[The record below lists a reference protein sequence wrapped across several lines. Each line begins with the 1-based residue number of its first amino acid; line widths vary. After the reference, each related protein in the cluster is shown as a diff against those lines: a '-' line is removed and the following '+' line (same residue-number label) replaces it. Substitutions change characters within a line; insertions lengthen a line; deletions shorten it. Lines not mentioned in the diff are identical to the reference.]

1 MRPRLLSLIRRTP
14 STIRQ
19 DVDAELQFH
28 IDARTDALVRDGL
41 TRDEARSRA
50 LREFGDLE
58 DARDYIRRV
67 DTEIEQQ
74 RRRSDYMSEL
84 RQDIAYGFRT
94 LRRAPTFTL
103 TAILTIALGV
113 GANTA
118 IFSVVHGIVFKP
130 LPFPAPEQLV
140 RVWSANPGADSR
152 QAPVSPVDLDDW
164 RAQRSRIADIGGWWF
179 ADGGSGVDLT
189 GAGDPQRV
197 SVAFVTPGFFPTL
210 GVRPLLGRLPREDE
224 MVRGGDDRVI
234 VLSHG
239 FWQSRFGADSS
250 LLSSAVTLNGEPYR
264 VVGVMRPEMRFPSDR
279 VEAWIPYSTIPDQAI
294 PRIRAVRILDVVAR
308 MKAGTS
314 LAQASQ
320 EMNAIT
326 ARLAATYPEDAN
338 WNEATVIP
346 LTDAITG
353 NVRRGLIAL
362 LGAVGF
368 VLLMACVNVA
378 SLLLARS
385 TIRER
390 EVALRLSLGATPG
403 RVVRQMITESV
414 LLSLIGG
421 AVGVAGA
428 TFGSRAL
435 LVLAAGQLPRT
446 SEIGLDGTVL
456 LFALAASIT
465 TGVLFGLAPALRARH
480 TDLQTALREAG
491 RGLVSGSGQRLRT
504 GLVVSEVALAVVLIV
519 GAGLM
524 TRSFIQLLR
533 VDLGFRPERLLAVN
547 FTINTTKHPGGLYR
561 QYYRDV
567 IDRVRAL
574 PGVKSAGA
582 AKDAPFRGN
591 GERVWF
597 VPEGL
602 NLGAGEQP
610 PAAPMIHIS
619 DGYFATIGA
628 QMLEGREYAY
638 EDGALRGTS
647 PDSQPIFVGTRAVIV
662 NRALAD
668 QHFPGVSA
676 VGKTLRFGQ
685 TSMPI
690 IGVVN
695 NIRQTTVEEPVQPT
709 VYINNMMNARVRV
722 TLVARTV
729 GEPLQMAGAVRD
741 AIWSVDREQTIT
753 SISTFDQFVGE
764 AVARPRLLTILLGL
778 FGTLGLVLG
787 AVGLYGVLSYLVSS
801 RQREIGVRIALGA
814 PRRAVLGMVVRR
826 GLLMTA
832 AGTAIGLVAAFALT
846 RYLRDVLFGVEPT
859 DPMTYAL
866 VLVSMLAVAG
876 VASAIPARRAAT
888 VDPAIAFR
896 SE

>member
-1 MRPRLLSLIRRTP
+1 MKPRLLSLIRRNA
-14 STIRQ
+14 STISR
-19 DVDAELQFH
+19 DVDTELQFH
-28 IDARTDALVRDGL
+28 IDARTEALAREGVDPA
-41 TRDEARSRA
+41 EARRRA
-50 LREFGDLE
+50 LAEFGDLE
-58 DARDYIRRV
+58 DAREYIRRV
-67 DTEIEQQ
+67 DRDIEHQ
-74 RRRSDYMSEL
+74 RRRKDYMSEL
-84 RQDIAYGFRT
+84 RQDLAYGLRT

-130 LPFPAPEQLV
+130 LPFPQPEQLV

-152 QAPVSPVDLDDW
+152 QAPVSAVDLDDW

-189 GAGDPQRV
+189 GSGDPQRL
-197 SVAFVTPGFFPTL
+197 SVAFVSPGFFPTL
-210 GVRPLLGRLPREDE
+210 GVQPLLGRLPREDE
-224 MVRGGDDRVI
+224 MIRGGDDKVI
-234 VLSHG
+234 VLAHG
-239 FWQSRFGADSS
+239 FWQRRFGSDSS
-250 LLSSAVTLNGEPYR
+250 LVSSTITLNGEPYR
-264 VVGVMRPEMRFPSDR
+264 VTGVMRPEMRFPSDR
-279 VEAWIPYSTIPDQAI
+279 VEAWIPYSTIPDAAI
-294 PRIRAVRILDVVAR
+294 PRIRPVRVLDVVAR

-314 LAQASQ
+314 VAQASQ
-320 EMNAIT
+320 EMNAIA

-338 WNEATVIP
+338 WTEATVMP

-385 TIRER
+385 SVRER

-428 TFGSRAL
+428 SFGSRAL
-435 LVLAAGQLPRT
+435 LALAAGQLPRT
-446 SEIGLDGTVL
+446 SEVGLDLTVL
-456 LFALAASIT
+456 MFALVASIV
-465 TGVLFGLAPALRARH
+465 TGVLFGLAPALRARG

-504 GLVVSEVALAVVLIV
+504 GLVVTEVALAVVLIV

-547 FTINTTKHPGGLYR
+547 FTINTTTHPGFQYR

-567 IDRVRAL
+567 IDRVRAV
-574 PGVKSAGA
+574 PGVISAGA
-582 AKDAPFRGN
+582 VKDAPFRGN
-591 GERVWF
+591 GERVGF

-602 NLGAGEQP
+602 TVGAGEQP
-610 PAAPMIHIS
+610 PAAPMIHVS

-628 QMLEGREYAY
+628 RVLQGREYNY
-638 EDGALRGTS
+638 DDGVFRAPS
-647 PDSQPIFVGTRAVIV
+647 PDSQPVFAGTRALVV
-662 NRALAD
+662 NRALAE
-668 QHFPGVSA
+668 QHFPGVNA
-676 VGKTLRFGQ
+676 VGKTIAFGP
-685 TSMPI
+685 TRLPI
-690 IGVVN
+690 IGVVE
-695 NIRQTTVEEPVQPT
+695 NIRQTTIEEPVQPT
-709 VYINNMMNARVRV
+709 IYMNNMMNSRVRV
-722 TLVARTV
+722 TLVARTR
-729 GEPLQMAGAVRD
+729 GAPLSMATAVRD

-753 SISTFDQFVGE
+753 SISTFDQLVGE
-764 AVARPRLLTILLGL
+764 AVARPRLLTVLLGL
-778 FGTLGLVLG
+778 FGTLGLLLG

-814 PRRAVLGMVVRR
+814 PRASVLGMVVRR
-826 GLLMTA
+826 GLAMA
-832 AGTAIGLVAAFALT
+832 GIGTAIGLVAAFSLT
-846 RYLRDVLFGVEPT
+846 RYLRDVLFGVETT
-859 DPMTYAL
+859 DPLTYGL
-866 VLVSMLAVAG
+866 VIVSMLVVAAL
-876 VASAIPARRAAT
+876 ASAIPARRAAT

-896 SE
+896 SD

>member
-14 STIRQ
+14 STIRL

-28 IDARTDALVRDGL
+28 IDARTDALTREGL
-41 TRDEARSRA
+41 TRDEARARA
-50 LREFGDLE
+50 LHEFGDLE
-58 DARDYIRRV
+58 GARVYIRRV
-67 DTEIEQQ
+67 DLDIEQQ
-74 RRRSDYMSEL
+74 RRRRDYMSEL

-189 GAGDPQRV
+189 GSGDPQRL

-239 FWQSRFGADSS
+239 FWQGRFGADSS

-308 MKAGTS
+308 MKTGTS
-314 LAQASQ
+314 VAQASQ

-346 LTDAITG
+346 LADAITG
-353 NVRRGLIAL
+353 NVRRGLLAL

-385 TIRER
+385 TLRER

-403 RVVRQMITESV
+403 RVVRQMLTESV

-435 LVLAAGQLPRT
+435 LVIAAGQLPRT

-456 LFALAASIT
+456 LFALAASII

-480 TDLQTALREAG
+480 TDLQTSLREAG

-547 FTINTTKHPGGLYR
+547 FTINTTKHPGALYR

-567 IDRVRAL
+567 IDRVRDL

-591 GERVWF
+591 GERVGF

-602 NLGAGEQP
+602 TVGAGEQP

-628 QMLEGREYAY
+628 RMLEGREYAY
-638 EDGALRGTS
+638 EDGALRATS
-647 PDSQPIFVGTRAVIV
+647 PDSQPIFDGIRTVIV
-662 NRALAD
+662 NRALAE

>member
-1 MRPRLLSLIRRTP
+1 MKPRLLSLIRRNA
-14 STIRQ
+14 STISR
-19 DVDAELQFH
+19 DVDTELQFH
-28 IDARTDALVRDGL
+28 IDARTEALAREGVDPA
-41 TRDEARSRA
+41 EARRRA
-50 LREFGDLE
+50 LAEFGDLE
-58 DARDYIRRV
+58 DAREYIRRV
-67 DTEIEQQ
+67 DRDIEHQ
-74 RRRSDYMSEL
+74 RRRKDYMSEL
-84 RQDIAYGFRT
+84 RQDLAYGLRT

-130 LPFPAPEQLV
+130 LPFPQPEQLV

-152 QAPVSPVDLDDW
+152 QAPVSAVDLDDW

-189 GAGDPQRV
+189 GSGDPQRL
-197 SVAFVTPGFFPTL
+197 SVAFVSPGFFPTL
-210 GVRPLLGRLPREDE
+210 GVQPLLGRLPREDE
-224 MVRGGDDRVI
+224 MIRGGDDKVI
-234 VLSHG
+234 VLAHG
-239 FWQSRFGADSS
+239 FWQRRFGSDSS
-250 LLSSAVTLNGEPYR
+250 LVSSTITLNGEPYR
-264 VVGVMRPEMRFPSDR
+264 VTGVMRPEMRFPSDR
-279 VEAWIPYSTIPDQAI
+279 VEAWIPYSTIPDAAI
-294 PRIRAVRILDVVAR
+294 PRIRPVRVLDVVAR

-314 LAQASQ
+314 VAQASQ
-320 EMNAIT
+320 EMNAIA

-338 WNEATVIP
+338 WTEATVMP

-385 TIRER
+385 SVRER

-428 TFGSRAL
+428 SFGSRAL
-435 LVLAAGQLPRT
+435 LALAAGQLPRT
-446 SEIGLDGTVL
+446 SEVGLDLTVL
-456 LFALAASIT
+456 MFALVASIV
-465 TGVLFGLAPALRARH
+465 TGVLFGLAPALRARG

-504 GLVVSEVALAVVLIV
+504 GLVVTEVALAVVLIV

-547 FTINTTKHPGGLYR
+547 FTINTTTHPGFQYR

-567 IDRVRAL
+567 IDRVRAV
-574 PGVKSAGA
+574 PGVISAGA
-582 AKDAPFRGN
+582 VKDAPFRGN
-591 GERVWF
+591 GERVGF

-602 NLGAGEQP
+602 TVGAGDQP
-610 PAAPMIHIS
+610 PAAPMIHVS

-628 QMLEGREYAY
+628 RVLQGREYSY
-638 EDGALRGTS
+638 DDGALRVPS
-647 PDSQPIFVGTRAVIV
+647 PDSQPVFAGTRALVV
-662 NRALAD
+662 NRALAE
-668 QHFPGVSA
+668 QHFPGVNA
-676 VGKTLRFGQ
+676 VGKTIAFGP
-685 TSMPI
+685 TRLPI
-690 IGVVN
+690 IGVVE
-695 NIRQTTVEEPVQPT
+695 NIRQTTIEEPVQPT
-709 VYINNMMNARVRV
+709 IYMNNMMNSRVRV
-722 TLVARTV
+722 TLVARTR
-729 GEPLQMAGAVRD
+729 GAPLSMATAVRD

-753 SISTFDQFVGE
+753 SISTFDQLVGE
-764 AVARPRLLTILLGL
+764 AVARPRLLTVLLGL
-778 FGTLGLVLG
+778 FGTLGLLLG

-814 PRRAVLGMVVRR
+814 PRASVLGMVVRR
-826 GLLMTA
+826 GLAMA
-832 AGTAIGLVAAFALT
+832 GIGTAIGLVAAFSLT
-846 RYLRDVLFGVEPT
+846 RYLRDVLFGVETT
-859 DPMTYAL
+859 DPLTYGL
-866 VLVSMLAVAG
+866 VIVSMLVVAAL
-876 VASAIPARRAAT
+876 ASAIPARRAAT

-896 SE
+896 SD

>member
-1 MRPRLLSLIRRTP
+1 MIRR
-14 STIRQ
+14 

-28 IDARTDALVRDGL
+28 IDARTEALVRDG
-41 TRDEARSRA
+41 TSPEVARQLA
-50 LREFGDLE
+50 LEEFGDIE
-58 DARDYIRRV
+58 DAREYIRRV
-67 DTEIEQQ
+67 DRDIEHQ
-74 RRRSDYMSEL
+74 RRRKDYMSEL
-84 RQDIAYGFRT
+84 RQDLAYGLRT

-130 LPFPAPEQLV
+130 LPFPQPEQLV

-152 QAPVSPVDLDDW
+152 QAPVSVLDLDDW

-189 GAGDPQRV
+189 GTGDPQRL

-224 MVRGGDDRVI
+224 MVRGGDDKVI
-234 VLSHG
+234 VLTHG
-239 FWQSRFGADSS
+239 FWQRRFGSDSS
-250 LLSSAVTLNGEPYR
+250 LVSKTITLNGEPYR
-264 VVGVMRPEMRFPSDR
+264 VTGVMRPDMRFPSDR
-279 VEAWIPYSTIPDQAI
+279 VEAWIPYSTIPDAAI
-294 PRIRAVRILDVVAR
+294 PHVRPVRILDVVAR

-314 LAQASQ
+314 VAQASQ

-338 WNEATVIP
+338 WSEATVMP

-435 LVLAAGQLPRT
+435 LTLAAGQLPRT
-446 SEIGLDGTVL
+446 SEVGLDMTVL
-456 LFALAASIT
+456 LFALIASIV
-465 TGVLFGLAPALRARH
+465 TGILFGLAPALRARG

-504 GLVVSEVALAVVLIV
+504 GLVVTEVALAVVLIV

-533 VDLGFRPERLLAVN
+533 VDLGFRPEKLLAVN
-547 FTINTTKHPGGLYR
+547 FTINTTRHPGFLYR

-567 IDRVRAL
+567 IDRVRVL
-574 PGVKSAGA
+574 PGVTSAGA
-582 AKDAPFRGN
+582 VKDAPFRGN
-591 GERVWF
+591 GERVGF

-602 NLGAGEQP
+602 TMGAGEQP
-610 PAAPMIHIS
+610 PAAPMIHVS

-628 QMLEGREYAY
+628 RVLQGREYSY
-638 EDGALRGTS
+638 DDGALRAPS
-647 PDSQPIFVGTRAVIV
+647 PDSQPVFAGTRALVV
-662 NRALAD
+662 NRALAE
-668 QHFPGVSA
+668 QYFPGVNA
-676 VGKTLRFGQ
+676 VGKTIRFGQ
-685 TSMPI
+685 TGFPI
-690 IGVVN
+690 IGVVE
-695 NIRQTTVEEPVQPT
+695 NIRQTTIEEPVQPT
-709 VYINNMMNARVRV
+709 IYMNNMMNSRVRV
-722 TLVARTV
+722 TLVARTR
-729 GEPLQMAGAVRD
+729 GEPLSMAAAVRD

-753 SISTFDQFVGE
+753 SISTFDQMVGE
-764 AVARPRLLTILLGL
+764 AVARPRLLTVLLGL
-778 FGTLGLVLG
+778 FGTLGLALG

-814 PRRAVLGMVVRR
+814 PRSTVLGMVVRR
-826 GLLMTA
+826 GLAMA
-832 AGTAIGLVAAFALT
+832 AIGTAIGLVAAFSLT
-846 RYLRDVLFGVEPT
+846 RYLRDVLFGVETT
-859 DPMTYAL
+859 DPMTYGL
-866 VLVSMLAVAG
+866 VVVSMLVVAG
-876 VASAIPARRAAT
+876 LASAIPARRAAT

-896 SE
+896 SD

>member
-14 STIRQ
+14 STIRL

-28 IDARTDALVRDGL
+28 IDARTDALTREGL
-41 TRDEARSRA
+41 TRDEARARA
-50 LREFGDLE
+50 LHEFGDLE
-58 DARDYIRRV
+58 GARVYIRRV
-67 DTEIEQQ
+67 DLDIEQQ
-74 RRRSDYMSEL
+74 RRRRDYMSEL

-189 GAGDPQRV
+189 GSGDPQRL

-239 FWQSRFGADSS
+239 FWQGRFGADSS

-308 MKAGTS
+308 MKTGTS
-314 LAQASQ
+314 VAQASQ

-346 LTDAITG
+346 LADAITG
-353 NVRRGLIAL
+353 NVRRGLLAL

-385 TIRER
+385 TLRER

-403 RVVRQMITESV
+403 RVVRQMLTESV

-435 LVLAAGQLPRT
+435 LVIAAGQLPRT

-456 LFALAASIT
+456 LFALAASII

-480 TDLQTALREAG
+480 TDLQTSLREAG

-547 FTINTTKHPGGLYR
+547 FTINTTKHPGALYR

-567 IDRVRAL
+567 IDRVRDL

-591 GERVWF
+591 GERVGF

-602 NLGAGEQP
+602 TVGAGEQP

-628 QMLEGREYAY
+628 RMLEGREYAY
-638 EDGALRGTS
+638 EDGALRATS
-647 PDSQPIFVGTRAVIV
+647 PDSQPIFDGIRTVIV
-662 NRALAD
+662 NRALAE

-859 DPMTYAL
+859 DPTTYAL

>member
-1 MRPRLLSLIRRTP
+1 MTRRLFQFWRR
-14 STIRQ
+14 SRAMIQR

-28 IDARTDALVRDGL
+28 IDARTDALVREGVAPA
-41 TRDEARSRA
+41 EARRRA
-50 LREFGDLE
+50 LTEFGDIE
-58 DARDYIRRV
+58 DARKYIRRV
-67 DTEIEQQ
+67 DRDIEHQ
-74 RRRSDYMSEL
+74 RRRKDYMSEL
-84 RQDIAYGFRT
+84 RQDLAYGLRT

-130 LPFPAPEQLV
+130 LPFPQPEQLV

-189 GAGDPQRV
+189 GSGDPQRL
-197 SVAFVTPGFFPTL
+197 SVAFITPGFFPTL
-210 GVRPLLGRLPREDE
+210 GVQPLLGRLPREDE
-224 MVRGGDDRVI
+224 MVRGGDDKVI
-234 VLSHG
+234 VLAHG
-239 FWQSRFGADSS
+239 FWQRRFGSDSS
-250 LLSSAVTLNGEPYR
+250 LVSGTITLNGEPYR
-264 VVGVMRPEMRFPSDR
+264 VAGVMRPGMRFPSDR
-279 VEAWIPYSTIPDQAI
+279 VEAWIPYSTIPDAAI
-294 PRIRAVRILDVVAR
+294 PRIRPVRILDVVAR
-308 MKAGTS
+308 MKTGTS
-314 LAQASQ
+314 VAQANQ

-338 WNEATVIP
+338 WTGATVMP

-385 TIRER
+385 SVRER

-403 RVVRQMITESV
+403 RVVRQLITESV

-428 TFGSRAL
+428 TVGSRAL
-435 LVLAAGQLPRT
+435 LTMAAGQLPRT
-446 SEIGLDGTVL
+446 SEVGLDMTVL
-456 LFALAASIT
+456 LFALIASIV
-465 TGVLFGLAPALRARH
+465 TGVLFGLAPALRARG

-491 RGLVSGSGQRLRT
+491 RGLVSGSSQRLRT
-504 GLVVSEVALAVVLIV
+504 GLVVTEVALAVVLIV

-524 TRSFIQLLR
+524 TKSFIQLLR

-547 FTINTTKHPGGLYR
+547 FTINTTTHPGFRFR

-567 IDRVRAL
+567 IDRVRAV
-574 PGVKSAGA
+574 PGVTAAGA
-582 AKDAPFRGN
+582 VKDAPFRGN
-591 GERVWF
+591 GERVGF

-602 NLGAGEQP
+602 TVGAGDQP
-610 PAAPMIHIS
+610 PAAPMIHVS

-628 QMLEGREYAY
+628 RLLQGREYSY
-638 EDGALRGTS
+638 DDGVFRAPS
-647 PDSQPIFVGTRAVIV
+647 PDSQPVFAGTRALVV
-662 NRALAD
+662 NRALAE
-668 QHFPGVSA
+668 QHFPGVNA
-676 VGKTLRFGQ
+676 IGKTIAFGQ
-685 TSMPI
+685 TRLPI
-690 IGVVN
+690 IGVVE
-695 NIRQTTVEEPVQPT
+695 NIRQTTIEEPVQPT
-709 VYINNMMNARVRV
+709 IYMNNMMNSRVRV
-722 TLVARTV
+722 TLVARTR
-729 GEPLQMAGAVRD
+729 GEPLSMATAVRD

-753 SISTFDQFVGE
+753 SISTFDQLVGE
-764 AVARPRLLTILLGL
+764 AVARPRLLTVLLGL
-778 FGTLGLVLG
+778 FGTLGLLLG

-814 PRRAVLGMVVRR
+814 PRASVLGMVVRR
-826 GLLMTA
+826 GLAMAGL
-832 AGTAIGLVAAFALT
+832 GTAIGLVAAFLLT

-859 DPMTYAL
+859 DPMTYGL
-866 VLVSMLAVAG
+866 VIVSMLVVAG
-876 VASAIPARRAAT
+876 LASAIPARRAAT

-896 SE
+896 SD

>member
-28 IDARTDALVRDGL
+28 VDARTDALVRDGL

-50 LREFGDLE
+50 LHEFGDLD

-74 RRRSDYMSEL
+74 LRRRDYMSEL
-84 RQDIAYGFRT
+84 RQDIAYGVRT

-189 GAGDPQRV
+189 GSGDPQRL

-264 VVGVMRPEMRFPSDR
+264 VVGVLRPEMRFPSDR

-314 LAQASQ
+314 VAQASQ

-326 ARLAATYPEDAN
+326 ARLAATYPEDTN
-338 WNEATVIP
+338 WNKATVIP
-346 LTDAITG
+346 LTDSITG

-435 LVLAAGQLPRT
+435 LVIAAGQLPRT

-456 LFALAASIT
+456 LFALAASII

-547 FTINTTKHPGGLYR
+547 FTINTTRHPGGLYR

-591 GERVWF
+591 GERVGF

-602 NLGAGEQP
+602 IVRAGEQP
-610 PAAPMIHIS
+610 PAAPMIHVS

-628 QMLEGREYAY
+628 QMLEGREYSY
-638 EDGALRGTS
+638 EDGALRATS
-647 PDSQPIFVGTRAVIV
+647 PDSQPIFAGIRTVIV
-662 NRALAD
+662 NRALAE

-685 TSMPI
+685 ISMPI

-695 NIRQTTVEEPVQPT
+695 NIRQTTIEEPVQPT

-814 PRRAVLGMVVRR
+814 PRGAVLGMVVRR
-826 GLLMTA
+826 GLWMTA
-832 AGTAIGLVAAFALT
+832 AGTAIGLVVAFALT

-866 VLVSMLAVAG
+866 VVVSMLAVAG